1 MGRQSSYTPEIAVSI
16 CEGMIEGRSLREVC
30 RAPGMP
36 DESTV
41 RKWAQ
46 DDVQGFAALFRR
58 ATEIRAARFVDEIL
72 DLCDAD
78 CTFTDESGRVR
89 VDQGAVAQARLR
101 VDTRK
106 WLASKI
112 LPKVYGDRL
121 VTEHVGKD
129 GGPIQMEQVR
139 AGIADKIH
147 RFARTGLQGEG
158 PGESE
163 RR

>member
-1 MGRQSSYTPEIAVSI
+1 
-16 CEGMIEGRSLREVC
+16 
-30 RAPGMP
+30 MP
-36 DESTV
+36 PESTV
-41 RKWAQ
+41 RHWAQ

-78 CTFTDESGRVR
+78 CTFTDENGRVR
-89 VDQGAVAQARLR
+89 VDPGAIAQARLQ

-106 WLASKI
+106 WFASKI
-112 LPKVYGDRL
+112 LPKIYGDRL

-139 AGIADKIH
+139 AGIADKIA
-147 RFARTGLQGEG
+147 RFAGAGSAGED
-158 PGESE
+158 PGEPE
-163 RR
+163 AC